1 VDGPSPLNVLVVEN
15 DADIRETLKE
25 FLEDQG
31 HVVWCA
37 LSGEAALEGL
47 RRGRRTDV
55 ILVDFQLEGMNGI
68 ELLDFCGAD
77 AQLSRL
83 SMVLMTGFPPEQLRA
98 GLRCR
103 ILGKPFGLE
112 QVLEALTLALS
123 GGHMPFPPVP
133 GRLLEGSV

>member
-1 VDGPSPLNVLVVEN
+1 AVRGSGP
-15 DADIRETLKE
+15 
-25 FLEDQG
+25 
-31 HVVWCA
+31 
-37 LSGEAALEGL
+37 
-47 RRGRRTDV
+47 RRPQARPSHGRRPGGLPARGD
-55 ILVDFQLEGMNGI
+55 ERHRAAR
-68 ELLDFCGAD
+68 LLRSD

-123 GGHMPFPPVP
+123 RGHMPLLPVP
-133 GRLLEGSV
+133 ARLLAGSA